1 MNIQNWIKSEYVTI
15 GNALLSFVW
24 RVSPSDKEGKPPG
37 SLVSHV
43 FILSSYCK
51 AFNQILTGSPFLFLE
66 NLRGWVGGGSPGNT
80 PPTQGLR
87 SVRPVLSVRLPST
100 AGTHT
105 RITQNHALFYIL
117 SQDCHKKHIKKP
129 RSADFTS
136 IPRLYISSI
145 FSWQPA
151 FYSLLHPAL
160 RSYAPWFTQA
170 SYSFSFCDASGFR
183 YFGTWIFTST

>member
-80 PPTQGLR
+80 PPTQGLC

-105 RITQNHALFYIL
+105 RITQDHVLFYIL

-145 FSWQPA
+145 FS
-151 FYSLLHPAL
+151 LHLCYINWELVKKCYQIPVAL
-160 RSYAPWFTQA
+160 GRV
-170 SYSFSFCDASGFR
+170 
-183 YFGTWIFTST
+183 

>member
-1 MNIQNWIKSEYVTI
+1 MNIPIWIKSEYVTYI

-80 PPTQGLR
+80 PPTQGLC

-105 RITQNHALFYIL
+105 RITQDHVLFYIL

-145 FSWQPA
+145 FS
-151 FYSLLHPAL
+151 LHLCYINWELVKKCYQIPVAL
-160 RSYAPWFTQA
+160 GRV
-170 SYSFSFCDASGFR
+170 
-183 YFGTWIFTST
+183 